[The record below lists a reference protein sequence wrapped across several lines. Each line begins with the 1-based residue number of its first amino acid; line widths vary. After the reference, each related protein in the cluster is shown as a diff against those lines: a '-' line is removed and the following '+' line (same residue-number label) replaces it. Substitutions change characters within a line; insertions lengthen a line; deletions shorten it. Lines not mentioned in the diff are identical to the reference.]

1 MRGEYSLKRLL
12 VLAIALIISFS
23 GCYDNKGE
31 NKESPDIQIK
41 QQTLSTKMP
50 SGIPEEDNESNVL
63 DYDGNTYNKQY
74 ELPNNKQ
81 IYYSEYKAILF
92 KSGEKHTLL
101 NDINKDEFASS
112 PVLSPDKTII
122 AYISPYEF
130 ELNGNVYIFDTN
142 TETAKKVIQ
151 VDLKKEDSA
160 KVVKWLDNEKLLV
173 IIGYGKG
180 TVSRGGNLYLYN
192 LKTNELKI
200 VKEVSEMEEI
210 VDVNVDTE
218 GTIIDIITWN
228 EEHTEFKNNQVPIK
242 FE

>member
-1 MRGEYSLKRLL
+1 MKRLL

-31 NKESPDIQIK
+31 TKESPDIQVE
-41 QQTLSTKMP
+41 QPSLSTKVP

-63 DYDGNTYNKQY
+63 DFDSNTYNKLY
-74 ELPNNKQ
+74 ELPNDKQ
-81 IYYSEYKAILF
+81 IYYSEYKSILF
-92 KSGEKHTLL
+92 KSGEKLTLL

-112 PVLSPDKTII
+112 PVLSPDKKNI

-130 ELNGNVYIFDTN
+130 ELNGNVYIFDTDN
-142 TETAKKVIQ
+142 ETAKKAIQ
-151 VDLKKEDSA
+151 VDIKKEDSA
-160 KVVKWLDNEKLLV
+160 KVVKWLDNDRLLV

-192 LKTNELKI
+192 IKTNELKA

-210 VDVNVDTE
+210 VDVNVGTE

-228 EEHTEFKNNQVPIK
+228 EEHTEFKTKQVPIV

>member
-1 MRGEYSLKRLL
+1 LKRLL

-31 NKESPDIQIK
+31 TKESPDIQVE
-41 QQTLSTKMP
+41 QPSLSTKVP

-63 DYDGNTYNKQY
+63 DFDSNTYNKLY
-74 ELPNNKQ
+74 ELPNDKQ
-81 IYYSEYKAILF
+81 IYYSEYKSILF
-92 KSGEKHTLL
+92 KSGEKLTLL

-112 PVLSPDKTII
+112 PVLSPDKKNI

-130 ELNGNVYIFDTN
+130 ELNGNVYIFDTDN
-142 TETAKKVIQ
+142 ETAKKAIQ
-151 VDLKKEDSA
+151 VDIKKEDSA
-160 KVVKWLDNEKLLV
+160 KVVKWLDNDRLLV

-192 LKTNELKI
+192 IKTNELKA

-210 VDVNVDTE
+210 VDVNVGTE

-228 EEHTEFKNNQVPIK
+228 EEHTESKTKQVPIV

>member
-1 MRGEYSLKRLL
+1 MKRLL

-31 NKESPDIQIK
+31 TKESPDIQVE
-41 QQTLSTKMP
+41 QPSLSTKVP

-63 DYDGNTYNKQY
+63 DFDSNTYNKLY
-74 ELPNNKQ
+74 ELPNDKQ
-81 IYYSEYKAILF
+81 IYYSEYKSILF
-92 KSGEKHTLL
+92 KSGEKLTLL

-112 PVLSPDKTII
+112 PVLSPDKKNI

-130 ELNGNVYIFDTN
+130 ELNGNVYIFDTDN
-142 TETAKKVIQ
+142 ETAKKAIQ
-151 VDLKKEDSA
+151 VDIKKEDSA
-160 KVVKWLDNEKLLV
+160 KVVKWLDNDRLLV

-192 LKTNELKI
+192 IKANELKA

-210 VDVNVDTE
+210 VDVNVGTE

-228 EEHTEFKNNQVPIK
+228 EEHTEFKTKQVPIV

>member
-1 MRGEYSLKRLL
+1 MKRLL

-31 NKESPDIQIK
+31 TKESPDIQVE
-41 QQTLSTKMP
+41 QPSLSTKVP

-63 DYDGNTYNKQY
+63 DFDSNTYNKLY
-74 ELPNNKQ
+74 ELPNDKQ
-81 IYYSEYKAILF
+81 IYYSEYKSILF
-92 KSGEKHTLL
+92 KSGEKLTLL

-112 PVLSPDKTII
+112 PVLSPDKKNI

-130 ELNGNVYIFDTN
+130 ELNGNVYIFDTDN
-142 TETAKKVIQ
+142 ETAKKAIQ
-151 VDLKKEDSA
+151 VDIKKEDSA
-160 KVVKWLDNEKLLV
+160 KVVKWLDNDRLLV

-192 LKTNELKI
+192 IKTNELKA

-210 VDVNVDTE
+210 VDVNVGTE

-228 EEHTEFKNNQVPIK
+228 EEHTESKTKQVPIV

>member
-1 MRGEYSLKRLL
+1 LKRLL

-31 NKESPDIQIK
+31 TKESPDIQVE
-41 QQTLSTKMP
+41 QPSLSTKVP

-63 DYDGNTYNKQY
+63 DFDSNTYNKLY
-74 ELPNNKQ
+74 ELPNDKQ
-81 IYYSEYKAILF
+81 IYYSEYKSILF
-92 KSGEKHTLL
+92 KSGEKLTLL

-112 PVLSPDKTII
+112 PVLSPDKKNI

-130 ELNGNVYIFDTN
+130 ELNGNVYIFDTDN
-142 TETAKKVIQ
+142 ETAKKAIQ
-151 VDLKKEDSA
+151 VDIKKEDSA
-160 KVVKWLDNEKLLV
+160 KVVKWLDNDRLLV

-192 LKTNELKI
+192 IKTNELKA

-210 VDVNVDTE
+210 VDVNVGTE

-228 EEHTEFKNNQVPIK
+228 EEHTEFKTKQVPIV